1 MSLRS
6 MIGKERTR
14 VDIKYEDATV
24 GTGGQLTKTWKMRYK
39 GVPARIVAQRGQTEA
54 IEFDRQTV
62 FADYDMYIEYRSGIL
77 LTDRVVFE
85 ARTFQV
91 VKVDNWD
98 EAKRY
103 LRISLVEVKV

>member
-1 MSLRS
+1 

-14 VDIKYEDATV
+14 IDIKYEDATV
-24 GTGGQLTKTWKMRYK
+24 GTGGQLAKAWKMRYK
-39 GVPARIVAQRGQTEA
+39 GVPARFVANRSQKESFQ
-54 IEFDRQTV
+54 FDRQTV
-62 FADYDMYIEYRSGIL
+62 FADYDMYIEYRSGIM